1 MYIYMD
7 IIINNNDDL
16 FSELKGLIYKNDYTM
31 QDVSLIIGKHKDFI
45 GLNMKNKSIKLD
57 TLIKVLQVL
66 NYQLTIKKNND

>member
-1 MYIYMD
+1 MD